1 VVHAVV
7 NHLKLGTPLDEDVV
21 GRMSS
26 EMMAEAAEIPGF
38 VSAYCVQIADDEIV
52 MIVVCASEEALERV
66 TQEVGSPW
74 VGANLLPYLAG
85 TDRKT
90 GPVIA
95 SPQAR

>member
-1 VVHAVV
+1 M
-7 NHLKLGTPLDEDVV
+7 KLSTPLDEDVV
-21 GRMSS
+21 ERMKSG
-26 EMMAEAAEIPGF
+26 MMAKAAEIPGF
-38 VSAYCVQIADDEIV
+38 VDAFCVQVADDGIV

-74 VGANLLPYLAG
+74 VGANLMPYLAG